1 MAHPFQRE
9 QDPRKAA
16 LPQPFGATFGQA
28 QAYCNFVVLQPDRFP
43 GGTRLIGP
51 SVRPAGDRF
60 PTLRFVL
67 GGPGLRLRVKEF
79 LMDWNPTE
87 SAPNLA
93 VKERAFVSHGT
104 VGWIGRDAHGRRA
117 FVHAR
122 WRTVVEAAVLQGE
135 IGDEEVVEFFHGL
148 KPARPEAPA
157 VFHSVPYAE
166 LGWFLSRGL
175 APCADPRRAR
185 QCRWVALDEARA
197 AFGRPL
203 PLPEPLPAGYRVDS
217 VGVAMAE
224 PGGAAPQGAVVDVL
238 LRHVGNGT
246 DVIWCRA
253 WPRRDGAPG
262 GMPGDGPEDP
272 WPGGAVGEW
281 LELEGR
287 RVWLADESPEY
298 GGRLAAWQDDA
309 HVVEFRARA
318 GITLPRAA
326 FLRAVR
332 SALRRG

>member
-16 LPQPFGATFGQA
+16 LPQPFGATFEQA

-43 GGTRLIGP
+43 GATRLIGP

-67 GGPGLRLRVKEF
+67 GGPGLRVRVKEF

-104 VGWIGRDAHGRRA
+104 VGWIGRDMQGRRA
-117 FVHAR
+117 AVHAR
-122 WRTVVEAAVLQGE
+122 WRTVVDVAVLQGE

-157 VFHSVPYAE
+157 VFHTVPYSE

-185 QCRWVALDEARA
+185 PCRWMALDEARA

-203 PLPEPLPAGYRVDS
+203 PLPEPSPAGYRVDS
-217 VGVAMAE
+217 VGVVAGE
-224 PGGAAPQGAVVDVL
+224 PAGSPERPGVEVL

-246 DVIWCRA
+246 DVLWCRA
-253 WPRRDGAPG
+253 WPRRDGASTAP
-262 GMPGDGPEDP
+262 PADRPEGSRP
-272 WPGGAVGEW
+272 AGAAEEW

-287 RVWLADESPEY
+287 RVRLAEESPEY
-298 GGRLAAWQDDA
+298 GGRRATWQDEEY
-309 HVVEFRARA
+309 VFELRARA
-318 GITLPRAA
+318 GITLPRTA
-326 FLRAVR
+326 FLRGVR
-332 SALRRG
+332 SVLRRG